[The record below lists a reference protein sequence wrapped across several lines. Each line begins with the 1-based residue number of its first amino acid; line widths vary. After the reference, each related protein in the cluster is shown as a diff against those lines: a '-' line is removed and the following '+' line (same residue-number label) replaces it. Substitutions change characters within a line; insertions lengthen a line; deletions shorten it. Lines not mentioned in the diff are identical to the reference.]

1 MKSFRSI
8 RSGEVVALL
17 LTATT
22 INYID
27 RQTLSVLAPLL
38 QKELHISS
46 LQYSYAVNSF
56 LIVYS
61 PMYLVMGR
69 VLDRLGSRRGM
80 GLAVVWWSVAEIL
93 HGAVVGIKT
102 LCLFRAMLAIGEA
115 AIIPGGVKAVAEW
128 FSPKQRG
135 VAIGTFET
143 GLSLGPILAPPVV
156 VWMALRYSWREAF
169 VWTGIMGLAWAIPW
183 MLFYRPPTAL
193 TPRPQPAEGLP
204 VAPAPI
210 KWAELFTSKGAWAV
224 GLGRFFGDPIW
235 YFYLFWLPKYM
246 ADSKGLSIKV
256 IGELAW
262 IPYVASLLGSLTGGA
277 FSSWLVKRGSAP
289 IKARLRA
296 LAIGTILVTFGVF
309 SVFLNSIFWM
319 MTVISLGAFALL
331 FWGSNVDTL
340 PTDLF
345 PSKQVAQVVGFG
357 GLMGALGGILFTA
370 STGYAVTHYSY
381 TPVWIASGVTYP
393 VGLLIMYLLLRE
405 ASTSSRE
412 ADQYNSVTAL
422 IE

>member
-17 LTATT
+17 LAATT

-128 FSPKQRG
+128 FSSKQRG

-143 GLSLGPILAPPVV
+143 GLSLGPILAPPMV

-183 MLFYRPPTAL
+183 MLFYRVPAASTPGPETA
-193 TPRPQPAEGLP
+193 ENLP
-204 VAPAPI
+204 VAAGAI
-210 KWAELFTSKGAWAV
+210 KWVDLFTSKKAWAV
-224 GLGRFFGDPIW
+224 ALGRFFSDPVW

-246 ADSKGLSIKV
+246 AESKGMSIKL

-262 IPYVASLLGSLTGGA
+262 IPYVGSLLGSLTGGA
-277 FSSWLVKRGSAP
+277 FSSWLVKRGVAP
-289 IKARLRA
+289 AKARMQA
-296 LAIGTILVTFGVF
+296 LLVGTILVTFGVF
-309 SVFLNSIFWM
+309 SIYLNNIFM
-319 MTVISLGAFALL
+319 VMAVISVGNYAMQ
-331 FWGSNVDTL
+331 FWGGNLDTL

-345 PSKQVAQVVGFG
+345 PSQQVAQVVGFG
-357 GLMGALGGILFTA
+357 GLMGAAGGILFTA

-381 TPVWIASGVTYP
+381 TPVWIASGVVYP
-393 VGLLIMYLLLRE
+393 VGLLIMHLLLRKTPQ
-405 ASTSSRE
+405 AGRKNR
-412 ADQYNSVTAL
+412 Q
-422 IE
+422 

>member
-17 LTATT
+17 LAATT

-56 LIVYS
+56 LIVYA
-61 PMYLVMGR
+61 PMYLLMGR

-128 FSPKQRG
+128 FNPKQRG

-143 GLSLGPILAPPVV
+143 GLSLGPIIAPPMV
-156 VWMALRYSWREAF
+156 VWIALRYSWREAF
-169 VWTGIMGLAWAIPW
+169 VWTGIMGLVWAVPW
-183 MLFYRPPTAL
+183 MLFYRVPTAS
-193 TPRPQPAEGLP
+193 TSVPKSTEKLP
-204 VAPAPI
+204 VASAGI
-210 KWAELFTSKGAWAV
+210 NWADLFTSKRAWAV
-224 GLGRFFGDPIW
+224 GVGRFFSDPIW

-246 ADSKGLSIKV
+246 ADSKGLSIKL

-277 FSSWLVKRGSAP
+277 FSSWLVKRGAAP
-289 IKARLRA
+289 VKARMQA
-296 LAIGTILVTFGVF
+296 LLVGTILVTFGVF
-309 SVFLNSIFWM
+309 SIYLNNVILV
-319 MTVISLGAFALL
+319 MTVISVGNYAMQ
-331 FWGSNVDTL
+331 FWGGNLDTL

-345 PSKQVAQVVGFG
+345 PSRQVAQVVGFG
-357 GLMGALGGILFTA
+357 GLMGAVGGILFTA

-381 TPVWIASGVTYP
+381 TPVWIASGVVYP

-405 ASTSSRE
+405 PPQAGRKSSR
-412 ADQYNSVTAL
+412 Q
-422 IE
+422 

>member
-1 MKSFRSI
+1 MKYFRTA
-8 RSGEVVALL
+8 RSGEIVVLL
-17 LTATT
+17 LAATT

-61 PMYLVMGR
+61 PMYLLMGR

-80 GLAVVWWSVAEIL
+80 ALAVIWWSVAEIL

-143 GLSLGPILAPPVV
+143 GLSLGPIIAPPMV
-156 VWMALRYSWREAF
+156 VWIALHYSWREAF
-169 VWTGIMGLAWAIPW
+169 VWTGIMGLVWAIPW
-183 MLFYRPPTAL
+183 AILYRPPAPVTAGPDSL
-193 TPRPQPAEGLP
+193 LAVP
-204 VAPAPI
+204 VAL
-210 KWAELFTSKGAWAV
+210 KWADLFTSKKAWAV
-224 GLGRFFGDPIW
+224 ALGRFFSDPIW

-246 ADSKGLSIKV
+246 ADAKGLSIKV

-277 FSSWLVKRGSAP
+277 FSSWLVRRGTDPAT
-289 IKARLRA
+289 ARMWA
-296 LAIGTILVTFGVF
+296 LFVGTILVTFGVF
-309 SVFLNSIFWM
+309 SIYLDNMFLVM
-319 MTVISLGAFALL
+319 GVISVGAYAMQ
-331 FWGSNVDTL
+331 FWGGNLDTL
-340 PTDLF
+340 PTDIF
-345 PSKQVAQVVGFG
+345 PSHHVAEVVGFG

-370 STGYAVTHYSY
+370 STGYVVTHYSY
-381 TPVWIASGVTYP
+381 TPIWIASGLTYP
-393 VGLLIMYLLLRE
+393 VGLLLMYVLLRKAPNAGRGE
-405 ASTSSRE
+405 
-412 ADQYNSVTAL
+412 Q
-422 IE
+422 